1 MMVTLELLAYEGE
14 LVCTVNENENA
25 EAAPAE
31 ANRMARTSAAK
42 NPLFINLHRNHR
54 YGDA

>member
-14 LVCTVNENENA
+14 LVCTVNEYENA

-31 ANRMARTSAAK
+31 ANRVARASAAK
-42 NPLFINLHRNHR
+42 NPLFIILHRNLR
-54 YGDA
+54 YGAA